1 MTLRMMGYRDTG
13 NQVEIVTLNLFLSW
27 ECIFFLCGNM
37 VHLMSILMYFLIYMD
52 DLVNV
57 LSSGVYCDEQPF
69 FYLR

>member
-1 MTLRMMGYRDTG
+1 
-13 NQVEIVTLNLFLSW
+13 
-27 ECIFFLCGNM
+27 
-37 VHLMSILMYFLIYMD
+37 MSILMYFLIYMD